1 MKKVY
6 VSVGKSCE
14 PQAGFEP
21 ASRGRLRKYDSLYAI
36 QQSITS
42 TPLQQWRWC
51 NGKAFLCCS
60 CDPGSNLSVRFVLD
74 SLTSQ
79 SKSVDETCESMS
91 RMRGRNFNPFAFLW
105 RIKFTFRFH
114 FHLRFCPLSSCRSR
128 IAQLFHLLSSWR
140 Q

>member
-14 PQAGFEP
+14 AQAGVEP
-21 ASRGRLRKYDSLYAI
+21 ASRGRLRENDSLYAI

-42 TPLQQWRWC
+42 TPPQQWRWSS
-51 NGKAFLCCS
+51 GKAFLCCS

-74 SLTSQ
+74 TLTSQ
-79 SKSVDETCESMS
+79 SKSVDETCESIS
-91 RMRGRNFNPFAFLW
+91 RMRGRNFIPFAFLW
-105 RIKFTFRFH
+105 KIKFTFRVH
-114 FHLRFCPLSSCRSR
+114 FHLRFCRLSICRSR
-128 IAQLFHLLSSWR
+128 IAQLLQLVSSSR